1 MRHALIALAALAGT
15 APASSALALNPQ
27 PLPPG
32 RYAPMQSKATL
43 HEPPD
48 PCRGV
53 QGVAH
58 ARCVQRHQKL
68 YRPGNNKLPSGSG
81 SGVGK

>member
-1 MRHALIALAALAGT
+1 MRYALAALAVLAGAALGSPT
-15 APASSALALNPQ
+15 LALNPQ

-32 RYAPMQSKATL
+32 IYAHDRSSATVD
-43 HEPPD
+43 EPPD

-68 YRPGNNKLPSGSG
+68 YRPGNNKLPGGSG
-81 SGVGK
+81 SGAGK